1 MGLIHLLRRLRRSP
15 MFAFVT
21 LLTLAIGIGANTAIF
36 SVLDGVLLKP
46 LPYPHAE
53 QLIAVDHKAPGVHF
67 EHAGSAPFL
76 YYTYREQ
83 NRTLQDVGLWS
94 SDSAAITGSAEP
106 QRVEGVDVTQGV
118 LPILGVQPIIGRLFS
133 QADDSPGTQET
144 VILSY
149 GYWRSH
155 YGGDSS
161 AVGRTIM
168 ADDRP
173 RLIIGVTPESFH
185 FLDQNPALIFP
196 MRIDRSK
203 IYLGNFSFH
212 SLARLKPGVSLA
224 QASADEARLIPV
236 ALDSF
241 PPYPGYSKE
250 MFQQVGLAPNFAPLK
265 DSVVGDIASTLWI
278 LMATIGIVLV
288 IACANVANL
297 LLVRTEGRQQEL
309 AIRAALGAGSGRIAR
324 DLFMESLLLGLAG
337 GAFGVALA
345 YGGIRWLISM
355 APANLPRLSQIT
367 IDAPVLLFAL
377 AASLLAGLLFG
388 AIPVL
393 KYAGPRVASTLR
405 AGGRSLSQSRE
416 RHRARSTLVV
426 VQVALAMLLLIG
438 SGLMIRTFR
447 TLRHVTPGFTNP
459 DQVLTMNFYI
469 PDNQVKD
476 PVQSVRMEQE
486 IMDKVAALPGVD
498 SVALS
503 SYVPTDTS
511 GWHDPI
517 YAEDRSYADQKIPPL
532 RRYRMI
538 SPGLLK
544 TMGQSL
550 VAGRDFTWTD
560 VYDMRPVCLVSENL
574 ARELWGSPAAAIGKR
589 IHESLKGE
597 FRQVVGVV
605 SDERD
610 DGVNQPAPTVAFWPL
625 LMDDFAGNKP
635 FVQRGGPMMIRSSR
649 AGSSG
654 FVQEVSRA
662 VWSINPN
669 LPLAYVRTMREVY
682 DKSLAR
688 TSFTL
693 TMLALAGAMALLLG
707 LIGIY
712 GVISYSVSQRTREIG
727 IRMALGSPQTEVTRI
742 FLWHGLRLA
751 AVGVACGLVAAA
763 ATTRLMS
770 SLLFHVSPLD
780 PLTYAGVAG
789 CLVAAA
795 ALASFLPALRATAV
809 DPVEALRAE

>member
-1 MGLIHLLRRLRRSP
+1 

-53 QLIAVDHKAPGVHF
+53 QLIAIDHRAPGVHL

-76 YYTYREQ
+76 YYTEREQ
-83 NRTLQDVGLWS
+83 NRTLQDVGIWS
-94 SDSAAITGSAEP
+94 GDSAAITGSAEP
-106 QRVEGVDVTQGV
+106 QRVDGIDVTQGV
-118 LPILGVQPIIGRLFS
+118 LPVLGVQPLLGRLFS

-155 YGGDSS
+155 FGGDPS
-161 AVGRTIM
+161 AVGRTLV
-168 ADDRP
+168 ADGRP
-173 RLIIGVTPESFH
+173 RLVIGVMPQSFR
-185 FLDQNPALIFP
+185 FLDQNPSLIFP
-196 MRIDRSK
+196 MRLDRPK
-203 IYLGNFSFH
+203 TNLGNFSYQ
-212 SLARLKPGVSLA
+212 SLARLKPGVTLA
-224 QASADEARLIPV
+224 QAAADEARLIPV

-250 MFQQVGLAPNFAPLK
+250 MFQHVGLAPNYAPLK
-265 DSVVGDIASTLWI
+265 ESVVGDISSTLWI

-324 DLFMESLLLGLAG
+324 DLFTESLLLGLAG
-337 GAFGVALA
+337 GALGVALA
-345 YGGIRWLISM
+345 YGGIRWLIAL
-355 APANLPRLSQIT
+355 APANLPRLAEIT

-377 AASLLAGLLFG
+377 AASILAGLLFG

-393 KYAGPRVASTLR
+393 KYAGPRVAATLR

-426 VQVALAMLLLIG
+426 VQVSLAMLLMIG

-447 TLRHVTPGFTNP
+447 TLRNVTPGFTAP
-459 DQVLTMNFYI
+459 EQVLAMSFYI
-469 PDNQVKD
+469 PDNRVKD
-476 PVQSVRMEQE
+476 PVQTVRMEQE
-486 IMDKVAALPGVD
+486 ILDKVASLPGVQ
-498 SVALS
+498 SVGLS
-503 SYVPTDTS
+503 SYVPTDAN

-517 YAEDRSYADQKIPPL
+517 YAEDHVYDDQKIPPL

-544 TMGQSL
+544 TMGNTI

-560 VYDMRPVCLVSENL
+560 VYDMRPVALVSENL

-589 IHESLKGE
+589 IHETPKGK
-597 FRQVVGVV
+597 FREVVGVV

-625 LMDDFAGNKP
+625 LMDDFEGNKP

-649 AGSSG
+649 TGSSG
-654 FVQEVSRA
+654 FVADISRT
-662 VWSINPN
+662 VWSINPD

-688 TSFTL
+688 TSFAL
-693 TMLALAGAMALLLG
+693 IMLALAGAMALLLG

-727 IRMALGSPQTEVTRI
+727 IRMALGSPQTEVTRL
-742 FLWHGLRLA
+742 FLWHGVRLA
-751 AVGVACGLVAAA
+751 AIGIACGLTAAA

-780 PLTYAGVAG
+780 PLTYGGVACG
-789 CLVAAA
+789 LIAAA